1 MSNMQDQISK
11 FNAFIPE
18 KPTVTPMAKLFVLMV
33 FVGLLMGIC
42 FPFFIQKFVIIE
54 INYYFRLACI
64 FAGVIV
70 GTFNFWLVKKT
81 LSNIHKQLVTQ
92 ARFDSLT
99 HLPNRSFFK
108 ENLNKAIEIAEQKEK
123 TLAILFID
131 LDHFKNVNDTMGH
144 TAGDKILQGVA
155 QFLRNCIGKGDI
167 VARMGGDEF
176 IVLLPEIMGTESVKP
191 VARKLLQI
199 AKQPWFVG
207 ENKFF
212 LSISIG
218 IALYPYDGKDTETLL
233 RKADTA
239 LYSAKRSGKDCYKF
253 YNREM
258 KTILINRMSLKN
270 NLREAVENKEIKVYY
285 QPIISVNSKSLVGME
300 ALVRWQHP
308 KYGLLSP
315 MDFIPIA
322 EESGEIINIGEMVLR
337 KACNQLKDM
346 QKKGFKPIY
355 IAVNFSAK
363 QLQQPNLAQLV
374 FELINENN
382 LEPKHLKVEIT
393 ESIPILK
400 DANVVNTLQS
410 LRNIGVEVSLDDFG
424 TGNSSLTYLK
434 DFPID
439 KIKIDK
445 SFVRNAHIV
454 PHNKAIIKALI
465 ALAKQLDLTITA
477 EGVETESEFNLLKAM
492 ECDEV
497 QGYLFGKPEPIH
509 QLYKFLQGK

>member
-167 VARMGGDEF
+167 VAR
-176 IVLLPEIMGTESVKP
+176 ILNS
-191 VARKLLQI
+191 
-199 AKQPWFVG
+199 
-207 ENKFF
+207 
-212 LSISIG
+212 
-218 IALYPYDGKDTETLL
+218 
-233 RKADTA
+233 
-239 LYSAKRSGKDCYKF
+239 RSNY
-253 YNREM
+253 
-258 KTILINRMSLKN
+258 T
-270 NLREAVENKEIKVYY
+270 
-285 QPIISVNSKSLVGME
+285 
-300 ALVRWQHP
+300 
-308 KYGLLSP
+308 
-315 MDFIPIA
+315 
-322 EESGEIINIGEMVLR
+322 
-337 KACNQLKDM
+337 
-346 QKKGFKPIY
+346 
-355 IAVNFSAK
+355 
-363 QLQQPNLAQLV
+363 
-374 FELINENN
+374 
-382 LEPKHLKVEIT
+382 
-393 ESIPILK
+393 
-400 DANVVNTLQS
+400 
-410 LRNIGVEVSLDDFG
+410 
-424 TGNSSLTYLK
+424 
-434 DFPID
+434 
-439 KIKIDK
+439 
-445 SFVRNAHIV
+445 
-454 PHNKAIIKALI
+454 
-465 ALAKQLDLTITA
+465 
-477 EGVETESEFNLLKAM
+477 
-492 ECDEV
+492 
-497 QGYLFGKPEPIH
+497 
-509 QLYKFLQGK
+509 